1 MADQGEVKLLKTWS
15 SLFGLRVVWALK
27 LKGIPYESVDED
39 LTNKSDLLLQYNP
52 VHTKVPVLIHNG
64 KSICESLV
72 ILEYIDE
79 TWSQNPPRLL
89 PRDPIQRA
97 SARFW
102 AKFMDEKVCTIY
114 DYGLVIALPSMW
126 QAFTKEGREQE
137 EGVASIAEN
146 LKLLEA
152 ELEGKKFLGGEEI
165 GIPDFA
171 LGWLVNL
178 VPVFEEILG
187 LKIVDEERHPSLSEW
202 SRRISDIPVI
212 EESWPPRDKLVTKW
226 AAIRDHFLAT
236 ARASSG

>member
-102 AKFMDEKVCTIY
+102 AKFMDEK
-114 DYGLVIALPSMW
+114 
-126 QAFTKEGREQE
+126 GREQE

>member
-89 PRDPIQRA
+89 PRIPSSAPQLASGPNSWTRRGGSKRKEWLRLQRTSSCWRQSWKARNSWAGKRSEFLTSHWAGWSTWCRSSKRSSA
-97 SARFW
+97 SKSWTRN
-102 AKFMDEKVCTIY
+102 
-114 DYGLVIALPSMW
+114 VIRLCRNGV
-126 QAFTKEGREQE
+126 EG
-137 EGVASIAEN
+137 
-146 LKLLEA
+146 
-152 ELEGKKFLGGEEI
+152 F
-165 GIPDFA
+165 
-171 LGWLVNL
+171 
-178 VPVFEEILG
+178 
-187 LKIVDEERHPSLSEW
+187 
-202 SRRISDIPVI
+202 RIS
-212 EESWPPRDKLVTKW
+212 L
-226 AAIRDHFLAT
+226 
-236 ARASSG
+236 

>member
-79 TWSQNPPRLL
+79 TWSQNP
-89 PRDPIQRA
+89 
-97 SARFW
+97 
-102 AKFMDEKVCTIY
+102 
-114 DYGLVIALPSMW
+114 